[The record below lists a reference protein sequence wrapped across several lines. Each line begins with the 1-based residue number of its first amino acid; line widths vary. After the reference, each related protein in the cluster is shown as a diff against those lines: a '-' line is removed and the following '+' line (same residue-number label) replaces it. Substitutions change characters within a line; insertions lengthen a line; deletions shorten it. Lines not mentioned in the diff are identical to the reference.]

1 MIDSGMEITGKG
13 NLVLYK
19 AKPAVIRQTGA
30 KVTIELETGKTVSVR
45 PKDITLLH
53 PGPIQNLKELSSAP
67 AASSEL
73 EAACEMLYGEQ
84 TNIQEFSELAYEA
97 WTPSSAWEVIGL
109 LGDGLLLSGEPWE
122 ITVHTEEVIAQERER
137 RQLKA
142 AQQQQWE
149 SFIERLRTKKLE
161 ADDTARFFDVEN
173 LAQGHT
179 TSSRILKEL
188 GIKED
193 AEHAHAVLL
202 KYGIWDDHVN
212 PHIARFGCT
221 TEPDHPLSEIAG
233 SIERVDLT
241 HLSSFAIDDEGN
253 TDPDDAIS
261 IDGDRIWVHVADVAS
276 AVSPGSPA
284 DLSAASQGATLYL
297 PEITVPMLHRES
309 ADLFGL
315 GLQELS
321 PALSFGVLLDDE
333 GHIHDVQICRSTV
346 RVTRITYEQAQQT
359 VTSSPLKEIDELL
372 ARYQQGRKDFG
383 AIELSLPEVRIRV
396 REDHQV
402 EISPI
407 VTYPS
412 RELVSNAMIMAG
424 EAAAQFASSHQIPFP
439 YAVQIPP
446 EGSLPEQASLTQ
458 MYAFRRQLKPSEVRL
473 SPDVHSGLGVAA
485 YSRVTSPL
493 RRYVDLL
500 AHQQL
505 GAYLSGEPMMDD
517 QELLYK
523 ASTAFEQAKQTQ
535 RLERAANYQW
545 KLVYLKQHPDWE
557 GTGVV
562 VEIRKNTCTV
572 LIPSLAMETQ
582 LPLIHGIEIGDQVI
596 LSVESVQIPYQSA
609 QFAVR
614 LP

>member
-241 HLSSFAIDDEGN
+241 HLSSFAIDDE
-253 TDPDDAIS
+253 
-261 IDGDRIWVHVADVAS
+261 
-276 AVSPGSPA
+276 
-284 DLSAASQGATLYL
+284 AT
-297 PEITVPMLHRES
+297 P
-309 ADLFGL
+309 
-315 GLQELS
+315 
-321 PALSFGVLLDDE
+321 
-333 GHIHDVQICRSTV
+333 
-346 RVTRITYEQAQQT
+346 TR
-359 VTSSPLKEIDELL
+359 
-372 ARYQQGRKDFG
+372 
-383 AIELSLPEVRIRV
+383 
-396 REDHQV
+396 
-402 EISPI
+402 
-407 VTYPS
+407 
-412 RELVSNAMIMAG
+412 
-424 EAAAQFASSHQIPFP
+424 
-439 YAVQIPP
+439 
-446 EGSLPEQASLTQ
+446 
-458 MYAFRRQLKPSEVRL
+458 
-473 SPDVHSGLGVAA
+473 
-485 YSRVTSPL
+485 
-493 RRYVDLL
+493 
-500 AHQQL
+500 
-505 GAYLSGEPMMDD
+505 
-517 QELLYK
+517 
-523 ASTAFEQAKQTQ
+523 
-535 RLERAANYQW
+535 
-545 KLVYLKQHPDWE
+545 
-557 GTGVV
+557 
-562 VEIRKNTCTV
+562 
-572 LIPSLAMETQ
+572 
-582 LPLIHGIEIGDQVI
+582 
-596 LSVESVQIPYQSA
+596 
-609 QFAVR
+609 
-614 LP
+614 